1 MRYAIIVCVVLV
13 LCPRDRITENLD
25 KGVKRGKVKGV
36 WCVSHSAHYHK
47 TLLTHS
53 STALHFR
60 LCAQTVFIRSR
71 RQRQVKQKVVA
82 CTPTSSYPLQ
92 LYEADKVV
100 EAT

>member
-47 TLLTHS
+47 TLLTHGI
-53 STALHFR
+53 ALSP

-71 RQRQVKQKVVA
+71 RQQSETKSRMHSDFIL
-82 CTPTSSYPLQ
+82 PP
-92 LYEADKVV
+92 
-100 EAT
+100 ATL

>member
-47 TLLTHS
+47 TLLTHGIALSPVCSDCFYSQS
-53 STALHFR
+53 SATASE
-60 LCAQTVFIRSR
+60 TKSR
-71 RQRQVKQKVVA
+71 RMHSDFIL
-82 CTPTSSYPLQ
+82 PP
-92 LYEADKVV
+92 
-100 EAT
+100 ATL